1 MNKFLLAGI
10 LSAGLVLTGCNG
22 GTPSQINPT
31 YGGPQGQCVEADGE
45 PCDDDPFDIRG
56 LVLHDRPDD
65 ALDLAV
71 VERRRAALSIGLLE
85 GGQHLVVVES
95 QMPELA
101 RL

>member
-45 PCDDDPFDIRG
+45 PCDDDPFDM
-56 LVLHDRPDD
+56 DD
-65 ALDLAV
+65 LFEKKKTPAPKVSSKPVTRTPAPV
-71 VERRRAALSIGLLE
+71 RTPARRR
-85 GGQHLVVVES
+85 
-95 QMPELA
+95 
-101 RL
+101 